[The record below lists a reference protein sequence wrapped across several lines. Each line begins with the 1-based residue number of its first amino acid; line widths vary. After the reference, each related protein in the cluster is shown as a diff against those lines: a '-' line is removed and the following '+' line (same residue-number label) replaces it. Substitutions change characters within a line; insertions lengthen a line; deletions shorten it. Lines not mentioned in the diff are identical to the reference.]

1 MKNSPRQVNAASLP
15 AHRQCRHCSVGP
27 ANPFLVLAFFVMVA
41 QEQKQ
46 HGEWS
51 EKIKVEKSVC
61 RAVGSTECS
70 KLTAK
75 MKTSGHN

>member
-1 MKNSPRQVNAASLP
+1 
-15 AHRQCRHCSVGP
+15 
-27 ANPFLVLAFFVMVA
+27 MVA

-61 RAVGSTECS
+61 RAVGPTKCS
-70 KLTAK
+70 KLAAK
-75 MKTSGHN
+75 MKIQAIIDPGTYWSGIRSNMKKSDLDGFGIIPP

>member
-1 MKNSPRQVNAASLP
+1 MA
-15 AHRQCRHCSVGP
+15 
-27 ANPFLVLAFFVMVA
+27 A

-51 EKIKVEKSVC
+51 EKIKVEKLVY
-61 RAVGSTECS
+61 RAVGSTDGS

-75 MKTSGHN
+75 MKNSGHN

>member
-1 MKNSPRQVNAASLP
+1 M
-15 AHRQCRHCSVGP
+15 GP
-27 ANPFLVLAFFVMVA
+27 ANLFLVLAFFVMVA

-51 EKIKVEKSVC
+51 EKIKVGESVY
-61 RAVGSTECS
+61 RAVGSTDGS

-75 MKTSGHN
+75 MKNSGHN